1 MVEWSPQQEEALQA
15 VSGWLKQTNGPQVFR
30 LFGWAGTGKST
41 LAAHLAQGVKSV
53 KYAAFTGKAALVM
66 RKHGAKGASTIHSLI
81 YSLISEK
88 DGEPKFALDPE
99 SEAATADLI
108 VIDEV
113 SMVDE
118 ALGRDLLSFGTKV
131 LVLGDP
137 FQLPPVQGAGF
148 FTEAEPDI
156 MLTEIHRQARDNPII
171 RMSVEIREGEH
182 LDYGRYGESLVI
194 AREDVDRAA
203 VQQAD
208 QVLVGRN
215 KTRVDY
221 NDRLRELKGLPRH
234 EPVVGD
240 RLVCL
245 RNNPVKKLLNGQ
257 IWTVAEVKKRPGR
270 RYSMLLD
277 PDDAGIK
284 SQGQGGHPRGVLFR
298 RGGPAVLAGTAA
310 VRRIHLRLLPHC
322 AQGAGQPVGTMSTCS
337 TKASCSA
344 RTGGAGSIPASPG
357 RQSGSRWCGRVCA
370 GGGTPPPDPSP
381 QGGGRRWG
389 KVVPQMPLPLVG
401 RVAAA
406 GWGSGRQRPSAGRR
420 IFPPRPLAARTVD
433 SV

>member
-1 MVEWSPQQEEALQA
+1 MPEWSGQQDEALNA
-15 VSGWLKQTNGPQVFR
+15 VSAWLKDTGGPQVFR

-41 LAAHLAQGVKSV
+41 LAVHLAQGVKSV

-66 RKHGAKGASTIHSLI
+66 RRKGCKGASTIHSLI
-81 YSLISEK
+81 YQVISDKE
-88 DGEPKFALDPE
+88 GQPKFALDAE
-99 SEAATADLI
+99 SEAAKADLI

-118 ALGRDLLSFGTKV
+118 ALGKDLLSFGTKV

-148 FTEAEPDI
+148 FTAAEPDI

-171 RMSVEIREGEH
+171 RMSAEIREGDDLE
-182 LDYGRYGESLVI
+182 YGRYGESAVI
-194 AREDVDRAA
+194 ARADVDSAA
-203 VQQAD
+203 VQEAD

-257 IWTVAEVKKRPGR
+257 IWTVAEVRQRPGK
-270 RYSMLLD
+270 RYSMTLD
-277 PDDAGIK
+277 ADDPSIK
-284 SQGQGGHPRGVLFR
+284 SQAKVVVHAAFFAGEEETLTWPER
-298 RGGPAVLAGTAA
+298 RQFDEFTFGYCLTV
-310 VRRIHLRLLPHC
+310 HK
-322 AQGAGQPVGTMSTCS
+322 AQGSQWDNVHLFDESFVF
-337 TKASCSA
+337 
-344 RTGGAGSIPASPG
+344 RED
-357 RQSGSRWCGRVCA
+357 R
-370 GGGTPPPDPSP
+370 
-381 QGGGRRWG
+381 RRWLYTG
-389 KVVPQMPLPLVG
+389 VTRAAERITVV
-401 RVAAA
+401 R
-406 GWGSGRQRPSAGRR
+406 
-420 IFPPRPLAARTVD
+420 
-433 SV
+433 